1 MTIKIDSNLYKRL
14 LSPAAGGRNIDILE
28 LPCYELSSV
37 PLSLATS
44 DNNLRVTEKCALANI
59 LAEGHFL
66 K

>member
-1 MTIKIDSNLYKRL
+1 MSIKIDRDLYKRL
-14 LSPAAGGRNIDILE
+14 LSPAGSGRNIDFLE
-28 LPCYELSSV
+28 MPCYELPSV

-44 DNNLRVTEKCALANI
+44 DNNLLLTEKCALANI